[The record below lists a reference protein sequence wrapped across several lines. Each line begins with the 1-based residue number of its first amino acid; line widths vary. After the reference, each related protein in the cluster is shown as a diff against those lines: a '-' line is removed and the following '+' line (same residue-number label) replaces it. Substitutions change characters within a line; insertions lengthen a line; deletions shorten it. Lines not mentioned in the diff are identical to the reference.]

1 MPKTLEE
8 VYRDGLRTWLSLQP
22 LINSREAELQNGGH
36 NLESRA
42 TDEAKNESNDTPTQG
57 RTMKIKTNE
66 QALAEAMRIK
76 LDLNILTLALE
87 GIPIPSLE
95 DLVARNNEGL
105 EEEEDLS
112 VEVEPRIAI
121 PDARD

>member
-1 MPKTLEE
+1 
-8 VYRDGLRTWLSLQP
+8 
-22 LINSREAELQNGGH
+22 
-36 NLESRA
+36 
-42 TDEAKNESNDTPTQG
+42 
-57 RTMKIKTNE
+57 MKIKTNE

-95 DLVARNNEGL
+95 ELVARNNEGL

-112 VEVEPRIAI
+112 VDGEPRIAI
-121 PDARD
+121 QDARD